1 MPHIEQ
7 LVVQNYRV
15 LKEVTLD
22 DLQPMNVVLGP
33 NGCGKS
39 TLFDVFGFLSD
50 ALQTNVKKA
59 IEPRGRLRE
68 LRSRGSTAPIG
79 ITVRYRESAFG
90 VNKPG
95 PVITYHVAI
104 DGRKDRPYV
113 CEEYLQWR
121 RGSHGKPFKFL
132 DMRDGEGQVITGEFP
147 ELDDD
152 RKPVRLD
159 SPDILAIKALGQL
172 AENPRVASL
181 RRFIEGWFL
190 SYFVPDQ
197 ARQVPESGAK
207 EHLSRTGEN
216 LANVVQYLSEE
227 HPDVLQSVLDR
238 VASRIPGLQKVES
251 KRTEDGRLALR
262 FKDGPFADP
271 FLAKFV
277 SDGTIKMFAYLVLL
291 SDPDPP
297 PLLCIEEPENG
308 LHPRLLPI
316 LAEELRAHAT
326 RTQIFVSSHSPY
338 FVNALRPEELWI
350 MDRDR
355 THGFATIE
363 PADKVGGVPE
373 FVQFGASLGNLWTE
387 DQFRRGNP

>member
-15 LKEVTLD
+15 LKEITLD
-22 DLQPMNVVLGP
+22 DLQPMSVGLGP

-68 LRSRGSTAPIG
+68 LRSRGSTGPIG
-79 ITVRYRESAFG
+79 ITIRYRESSFG

-104 DGRKDRPYV
+104 DSRKDRPYV

-121 RGSHGKPFKFL
+121 RGFHGKPFKFL
-132 DMRDGEGQVITGEFP
+132 DMRDGEGQVITGDSP

-197 ARQVPESGAK
+197 ARQVPEAGVK

-227 HPDVLQSVLDR
+227 HADVMQSVLDR
-238 VASRIPGLQKVES
+238 VASRIPGTPES
-251 KRTEDGRLALR
+251 GIEADRGRSPGA
-262 FKDGPFADP
+262 PFQGWSVRGS
-271 FLAKFV
+271 L
-277 SDGTIKMFAYLVLL
+277 
-291 SDPDPP
+291 
-297 PLLCIEEPENG
+297 
-308 LHPRLLPI
+308 PRHV
-316 LAEELRAHAT
+316 R
-326 RTQIFVSSHSPY
+326 
-338 FVNALRPEELWI
+338 
-350 MDRDR
+350 
-355 THGFATIE
+355 
-363 PADKVGGVPE
+363 
-373 FVQFGASLGNLWTE
+373 
-387 DQFRRGNP
+387 FRRHDQNVRVSCSAVGP